1 MVSLQR
7 GFKSRILEEDV
18 NYLPRHTPNFES
30 ETRQI
35 KNKDLEFSTISSKN
49 EHLACS
55 AKTHQALRLLGCD
68 NNQIRDTLHTTKI
81 LDSLANRPVDAYI
94 LASAGKRNRLSL
106 AVMASLASI
115 STLRA
120 ADIGVNIRSI
130 ARFYARNKSEVQDV
144 DQLEKFLSWVVSR
157 GESGVVVRGL
167 PSEWQLYN
175 KLFKSKTLKSKMT
188 GFKSANK
195 VKKKSAH
202 SKARNHKKSAPAR
215 KSSHKKSSKGK
226 KFFGLL

>member
-7 GFKSRILEEDV
+7 NLRSRILEEDV
-18 NYLPRHTPNFES
+18 SHLPQHTSNFKSES
-30 ETRQI
+30 KQLR
-35 KNKDLEFSTISSKN
+35 NKDLEFSTISSRG
-49 EHLACS
+49 EHIACS

-68 NNQIRDTLHTTKI
+68 NTQIRDTLHTTKI
-81 LDSLANRPVDAYI
+81 LESLANRPIDAYMI
-94 LASAGKRNRLSL
+94 ASTGKRNRLSL

-120 ADIGVNIRSI
+120 ADIGVSIRSI

-144 DQLEKFLSWVVSR
+144 DRLEKFLGWVVSR
-157 GESGVVVRGL
+157 GESGVIVRGL
-167 PSEWQLYN
+167 PSEWQLYS

-195 VKKKSAH
+195 IKKKS
-202 SKARNHKKSAPAR
+202 KAKNWNKSTK
-215 KSSHKKSSKGK
+215 KSSHKSKPSSHRKSVRKS
-226 KFFGLL
+226 